1 MFPFCP
7 HNITKEEK
15 RCEQL
20 KKTNSKIIIKHTS
33 LKLKFWSTINMKKVS
48 TILSTI
54 LVCSSSGIFLDSL
67 TKRSIFQQKQPI
79 CLWEEQIGKSED
91 EMHLFDANLAT
102 TEKWMQQNRGI
113 L

>member
-20 KKTNSKIIIKHTS
+20 KKINSKIIIKHTS

-67 TKRSIFQQKQPI
+67 AKRSIFQQKQPI